1 MVEEWLNLSGRILK
15 RQMQRLLIAA
25 LASIATLSALASPPR
40 HWISMRVMDGAC
52 IDVGYGDLPGEI
64 ARSIQRELH
73 QKPSMATLDD
83 GTVLIGWW
91 ERSDAASG
99 GKISRATGFFYD
111 WEHCL
116 MLQQQM
122 IKNGDLPGDE

>member
-1 MVEEWLNLSGRILK
+1 
-15 RQMQRLLIAA
+15 
-25 LASIATLSALASPPR
+25 
-40 HWISMRVMDGAC
+40 MRVMDGAC
-52 IDVGYGDLPGEI
+52 IDAGYGDLPGEI

-73 QKPSMATLDD
+73 QKPSVKTLDD

-91 ERSDAASG
+91 ERSDEASD
-99 GKISRATGFFYD
+99 GKIARATGFFHD